1 VQAFLKFANVTTIAS
16 AEHNRRRGVVPY
28 QSANEESE
36 LQPNRH
42 PQTFLWRL
50 SSTLCHWQPLIW
62 VDFVHRGRTF
72 LYLPEIYATCLLQK
86 SGWGHMIALH
96 PVTCPESR
104 TIDHVAAFLKADDWN
119 KMSQPSIW
127 NNNQVQLLRFWHIS
141 TSKLEATSILCY
153 KLSMETAAH
162 LLLISPWATQLHTTT
177 PTEGSQSTNQQQN
190 LWAQVLLN
198 LQRNTQSKSFT
209 TPKFSKMT
217 SLGWQ
222 PTTLLERVTGFPT
235 HFISPYTCRFWI

>member
-1 VQAFLKFANVTTIAS
+1 MLQNQQNSLHSCLPEVQAFFKFANVTTIAS
-16 AEHNRRRGVVPY
+16 AQHNRRRGVVPY

-50 SSTLCHWQPLIW
+50 SSALCHWQPLIW

-72 LYLPEIYATCLLQK
+72 LYLHEFYATCLLHK

-119 KMSQPSIW
+119 NMSQPSIW
-127 NNNQVQLLRFWHIS
+127 NNNQVQLLRF
-141 TSKLEATSILCY
+141 
-153 KLSMETAAH
+153 
-162 LLLISPWATQLHTTT
+162 
-177 PTEGSQSTNQQQN
+177 
-190 LWAQVLLN
+190 
-198 LQRNTQSKSFT
+198 
-209 TPKFSKMT
+209 
-217 SLGWQ
+217 
-222 PTTLLERVTGFPT
+222 
-235 HFISPYTCRFWI
+235 